1 MIPNSERT
9 RKAYLGN
16 VVLPDQILARGAI
29 ITRGQEIDSV
39 SSQLSP
45 VLGDE
50 CEIFDAGRDF
60 IAPGL
65 IDLHLHGALGKDV
78 MDGDVESLKSIA
90 GYQARCGVTGFLGA
104 TMSASSG
111 SVLAA
116 VRAVREFSVLDLD
129 SEILGVYIEGSFIN
143 VSRRGAHDLRYFG
156 NFSEKREIHSLFE
169 NVSGLKVIITVSP
182 EIEAQM
188 ELIPELIKRG
198 FIAAIGHSD
207 ASYRQAL
214 SSFDNGISHATH
226 LFNAMSGF
234 HHREPGVVG
243 AVLDAKGVTAELI
256 ADGVHVHPSAVRLAV
271 LRKGAEGICLVTD
284 SCLAAGL
291 GDGFYGKED
300 SQVEIVGSRAVLR
313 GTDTLAGGV
322 LPLISAVK
330 NTVEWCGLSVQ
341 DGIRMATLNPA
352 RVLRLESRLGSLEE
366 GKLANLV
373 IFDREFNVRRTIL
386 KGRQVGVNDK
396 EDKKSK

>member
-1 MIPNSERT
+1 MTSNDER
-9 RKAYLGN
+9 RQKAYLGN
-16 VVLPDQILARGAI
+16 IVLPDQILARGVVV
-29 ITRGQEIDSV
+29 TLGQEIEFV
-39 SSQLSP
+39 SSQLSRT
-45 VLGDE
+45 LENE

-78 MDGDVESLKSIA
+78 MDGNVESLKTIA
-90 GYQARCGVTGFLGA
+90 GYQSRCGVTGFLGA
-104 TMSASSG
+104 TMSASSA

-116 VRAVREFSVLDLD
+116 VRAVREFSAQVLD

-143 VSRRGAHDLRYFG
+143 VSRRGAHDPRYFG
-156 NFSEKREIHSLFE
+156 NFSEDREIRSLFE
-169 NVSGLKVIITVSP
+169 NLSGLKVIMTVSP

-207 ASYRQAL
+207 ASYSQAL
-214 SSFDNGISHATH
+214 NSFDDGISHATH

-234 HHREPGVVG
+234 HHRKPGVVG

-256 ADGVHVHPSAVRLAV
+256 ADGVHVHPSAVRLA
-271 LRKGAEGICLVTD
+271 LARKGTEGICLVTD
-284 SCLAAGL
+284 SCLAAGF
-291 GDGFYGKED
+291 GDGFYGKTD
-300 SQVEIVGSRAVLR
+300 SQIEINKGRAVLR

-330 NTVEWCGLSVQ
+330 NTVEWCGLSVFE
-341 DGIRMATLNPA
+341 GIKMATLNPA
-352 RVLRLESRLGSLEE
+352 RVLGLDDRLGSIKE
-366 GKLANLV
+366 GNLANLV
-373 IFDREFNVRRTIL
+373 VFDENFNVRRTIL
-386 KGRQVGVNDK
+386 RGRQAGVNDK
-396 EDKKSK
+396 EDK